1 MKKRVNQSINI
12 ISILVLIYFAV
23 PKILGLSQS
32 VTGFEQFESVLH
44 IDATFFRLFTGFS
57 ELIIAALIL
66 THAFTKNR
74 MVGLA
79 AFLFLLATM
88 VSALGIEFFV
98 RPEPVMLLVVIAIIL
113 MLTSSYKL
121 KNILN
126 HE

>member
-1 MKKRVNQSINI
+1 MKKHANQIINI

-23 PKILGLSQS
+23 PKILGLPQS
-32 VTGFEQFESVLH
+32 ITGFEQFESVLH

-66 THAFTKNR
+66 AYAFTKNR
-74 MVGLA
+74 KVGLA

-113 MLTSSYKL
+113 ILTTSYKL